1 MRVFGWQ
8 TLMRSESKFLPSRE
22 EEVGR
27 GRLRAG
33 PCTINQS
40 LVHERFE

>member
-8 TLMRSESKFLPSRE
+8 TLMRSESKFFIIK

-27 GRLRAG
+27 AALRATLHHR
-33 PCTINQS
+33 PI
-40 LVHERFE
+40 LRVRKI